1 MTLAKTKPN
10 ALFFIICIL
19 LAGFA
24 LRAFAQ
30 YRGLTGEAAE
40 AAPTPLPA
48 KLPVSPPPSPTSIQT
63 ILVAARGFTRVLQFA
78 LEEARL
84 RQAALYVL
92 YVRILAVNLPGPAS
106 QPHRVRWQDDRQAAE
121 IMYAMLQLGAA
132 AGVKVIPVYAI
143 SDDAPASILDLS
155 ATLGVDM
162 LVLGTSQRSSLGSLL
177 RGDVVT
183 EVAKHLPE
191 TIELLIHG

>member
-1 MTLAKTKPN
+1 M
-10 ALFFIICIL
+10 
-19 LAGFA
+19 
-24 LRAFAQ
+24 
-30 YRGLTGEAAE
+30 
-40 AAPTPLPA
+40 
-48 KLPVSPPPSPTSIQT
+48 
-63 ILVAARGFTRVLQFA
+63 
-78 LEEARL
+78 
-84 RQAALYVL
+84 
-92 YVRILAVNLPGPAS
+92 
-106 QPHRVRWQDDRQAAE
+106 RWQDDRQAAE

-143 SDDAPASILDLS
+143 SDYAPASILDLS